1 MAKQDEHRKYYHDG
15 EEIPSCTEIV
25 KLLDKPE
32 LVGWANYMGFKRI
45 NSRAYLE
52 EKAAF
57 GTHCHKLFEI
67 YFSKGGVLYT
77 KGCDDFLDRH
87 HYDAIMYRFEVLKMA
102 FEESGIEVID
112 LEIPLEGST
121 YGGTLDILV
130 YDRPNDCLMI
140 LDLKTSKN
148 VYNSH
153 WMQLMGYAQLI
164 EEVYHLPVKAV
175 GIILLQRVTADGM
188 LNIRAT
194 EDCQKELA
202 IFNKLRDIYYLLNDK
217 EMKGGTTNETTSS
230 SIHNDISGLAL
241 GSDRSK

>member
-1 MAKQDEHRKYYHDG
+1 
-15 EEIPSCTEIV
+15 
-25 KLLDKPE
+25 
-32 LVGWANYMGFKRI
+32 
-45 NSRAYLE
+45 
-52 EKAAF
+52 
-57 GTHCHKLFEI
+57 
-67 YFSKGGVLYT
+67 
-77 KGCDDFLDRH
+77 
-87 HYDAIMYRFEVLKMA
+87 
-102 FEESGIEVID
+102 
-112 LEIPLEGST
+112 
-121 YGGTLDILV
+121 
-130 YDRPNDCLMI
+130 
-140 LDLKTSKN
+140 
-148 VYNSH
+148 
-153 WMQLMGYAQLI
+153 MGYAQLI